1 MKKINKK
8 LLLVV
13 EPKDA
18 TFGSEEQFEQNAI
31 LFDEYMLK
39 SFTDDIIPLLNS
51 VTKTEWIKVSDDY
64 LTDNINKKNTFI
76 YMEVWYMDNNKKL
89 YDAFLNYSYS
99 DLLYLL
105 KKAKTKEEQDFY
117 AMRKGKDI

>member
-18 TFGSEEQFEQNAI
+18 NFESEEQFEQNAI

-51 VTKTEWIKVSDDY
+51 VTTEWVKVSDDY
-64 LTDNINKKNTFI
+64 LTDNINKINF
-76 YMEVWYMDNNKKL
+76 
-89 YDAFLNYSYS
+89 NYYFRE
-99 DLLYLL
+99 L
-105 KKAKTKEEQDFY
+105 
-117 AMRKGKDI
+117 

>member
-18 TFGSEEQFEQNAI
+18 NFESEEQFEQNAI
-31 LFDEYMLK
+31 LFDGYMLK

-51 VTKTEWIKVSDDY
+51 VTKNEWVRVSDDY
-64 LTDNINKKNTFI
+64 LTDNINKMNF
-76 YMEVWYMDNNKKL
+76 N
-89 YDAFLNYSYS
+89 
-99 DLLYLL
+99 
-105 KKAKTKEEQDFY
+105 FY
-117 AMRKGKDI
+117 FREL